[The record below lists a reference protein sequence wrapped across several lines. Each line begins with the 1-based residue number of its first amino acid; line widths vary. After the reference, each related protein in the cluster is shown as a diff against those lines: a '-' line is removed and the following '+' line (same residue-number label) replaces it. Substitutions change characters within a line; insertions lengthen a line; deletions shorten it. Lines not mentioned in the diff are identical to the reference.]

1 MRYYAYGSNLCTRY
15 LQEYC
20 PSATFVL
27 KADLPNYRIEFRRYS
42 QEMQGGISTI
52 MEAPG
57 GLVRGVIYELSEN
70 EIGAMDL
77 LEGVPQGLYLRE
89 TFLVLG
95 ADSSW
100 HQADLYRVG
109 KPAGPYAPAKRYL
122 DLMIEG
128 AREHAL
134 NAEHVKQL
142 ESLRRSLD

>member
-1 MRYYAYGSNLCTRY
+1 MHYFAYGSNLCTRY

-20 PSATFVL
+20 PSATYVM
-27 KADLPNYRIEFRRYS
+27 KADLPNYKIQFRRYS
-42 QEMQGGISTI
+42 HEMQGGISTI

-57 GLVRGVIYELSEN
+57 NLVRGVIYEVSKN

-77 LEGVPQGLYLRE
+77 LEDVPQEIYLRE

-95 ADSSW
+95 ADGSW
-100 HQADLYRVG
+100 HRADLYRVAE
-109 KPAGPYAPAKRYL
+109 PAGPYPPAKRYL

-134 NAEHVKQL
+134 DPDYVEDL
-142 ESLRRSLD
+142 ETLRQSLD